1 MPLPARPETRSGRAG
16 SPAVVDDLSESVR
29 TGAATVIQLGELLM
43 ILDLHRQGLSISAIA
58 RRTGRDPKTIRK
70 YVARGLEP
78 PAYGPR
84 RVGRPG
90 KLAPWPTTGRKIDGS
105 PNRLITGPIP
115 PSGREN

>member
-1 MPLPARPETRSGRAG
+1 MIH
-16 SPAVVDDLSESVR
+16 SVSDR

-70 YVARGLEP
+70 YIARGLEP

-84 RVGRPG
+84 QGGRPG
-90 KLAPWPTTGRKIDGS
+90 KLALT
-105 PNRLITGPIP
+105 LITCASASR
-115 PSGREN
+115 PSRT